1 LRHRFNVSDLNAIE
15 TRVGAWVAGCTSLLD
30 VFTTFICTEHIE
42 ATKRERGQLCFVC
55 GNPLKVKDPYLEF
68 ATKMYQIPYHNL
80 AKDYESKDPDI
91 KAAAKDKRQIGKP
104 GVLGAIY
111 RLSGGEMG
119 VDRKTGDPKKTGL
132 WGYAENMGVTMSQKE
147 ANDAVRTFRTSYP
160 EIVTMWYALE
170 KLAISVLTGEPIYI
184 REGDDKLRFALDRLR
199 ELNIWMDKFPVD
211 DHGNE
216 RIIFRIHLPSGRFLH
231 YIDAYVDEIKMPWAD
246 ADGEEVFKAC
256 MIYAGTNQETH
267 QWTLGITTHGGKLFE
282 NIVQAISRD
291 ILAESL
297 LIFEEIGLPVVGH
310 VHDEG
315 ITEVEDDPFMPG
327 VREMEFVMSQPIEW
341 APGLPLHAEGF
352 EDYYYHK

>member
-1 LRHRFNVSDLNAIE
+1 MRHRFNVADLNAIE

-30 VFTTFICTEHIE
+30 VFTTYICVDHPE
-42 ATKRERGQLCFVC
+42 ATKHVYGENCFVC
-55 GNPLKVKDPYLEF
+55 QNSLKVKDPYLEF
-68 ATKMYQIPYHNL
+68 AAKMYNITYHSL

-91 KAAAKDKRQIGKP
+91 KAGAKDKRQIAKP

-132 WGYAENMGVTMSQKE
+132 WGYAENMGVTMTQKE

-160 EIVTMWYALE
+160 EIVQMWYALE
-170 KLAISVLTGEPIYI
+170 KLAISVLTDKPIHF
-184 REGDDKLRFALDRLR
+184 REDDDKLRFALNRLQ
-199 ELNIWMDKFPVD
+199 ELNIWMDKFKVD
-211 DHGNE
+211 DHGLD

-231 YIDAYVDEIKMPWAD
+231 YIDAYVDEIKMNWTTD
-246 ADGEEVFKAC
+246 DGGEVFKPC

-267 QWTLGITTHGGKLFE
+267 QWVSGIATHGGKLFE
-282 NIVQAISRD
+282 NIVQAIARD

-297 LIFEEIGLPVVGH
+297 LQFELMGLPVVGH

-315 ITEVEDDPFMPG
+315 IAETEDDPFMPG
-327 VREMEFVMSQPIEW
+327 VREMVFTMSQSILW
-341 APGLPLHAEGF
+341 CPGLPLFADGF
-352 EDYYYHK
+352 EDHYYHK